1 MNTDLAGLLLGVVM
15 GICFI
20 CYLARQWPASV
31 KVAINR
37 CPRLLCLG
45 KIEAI
50 TDWKE
55 EEPANVEGLLSGG
68 IWHSIIRCKKC
79 GCVWSVDSSYSYNT
93 LTEGYKIELTRLK

>member
-20 CYLARQWPASV
+20 CYLARQWPASI

-55 EEPANVEGLLSGG
+55 EEPVEAIGLLSGG

-79 GCVWSVDSSYSYNT
+79 GCVWAVDSSYSYNT
-93 LTEGYKIELTRLK
+93 LALGYQIELTRLK